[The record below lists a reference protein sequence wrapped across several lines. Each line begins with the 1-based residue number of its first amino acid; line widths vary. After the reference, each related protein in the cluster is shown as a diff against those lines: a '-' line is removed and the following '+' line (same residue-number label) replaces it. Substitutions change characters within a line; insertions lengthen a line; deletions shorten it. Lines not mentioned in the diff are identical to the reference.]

1 MLESLRIDL
10 YRSGITVSVVTPGFV
25 RTPLTERND
34 FPMPFRIEVDEAARR
49 IVDGIEAGTPEIHFP
64 KRFSLAFKLL
74 ALLPGRVYT
83 RVTAALVRRP

>member
-10 YRSGITVSVVTPGFV
+10 YRSGITVSVVSPGFI
-25 RTPLTERND
+25 RTPLTDRND
-34 FPMPFRIEVDEAARR
+34 FPMPFRIEVHEAARR
-49 IVDGIEAGTPEIHFP
+49 IVDGIEAGKPDSHFP

-83 RVTAALVRRP
+83 RVSSMLVRRP